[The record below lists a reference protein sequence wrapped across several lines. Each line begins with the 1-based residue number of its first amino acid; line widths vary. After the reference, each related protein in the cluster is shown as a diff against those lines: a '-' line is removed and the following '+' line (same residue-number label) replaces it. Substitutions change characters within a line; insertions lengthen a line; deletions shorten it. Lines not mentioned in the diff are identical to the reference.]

1 LHVEPAAARNWGERL
16 AALPG
21 LKVGLNWHGNP
32 EAEKF
37 SALQARSF
45 PLSAAAPLAQLAG
58 VSLVSLQKGAGS
70 EERSRV
76 GFDVAQLTDP
86 HHMGAEE
93 LAGETAAILAGLDL
107 LITADTAL
115 AHLAGSLGV
124 RVWVV
129 LQSVP
134 DWRWLIDRSD
144 SPWYPSMRLFRQRTS
159 GDWPEVFERVALELA
174 ALRPEPAA
182 SR

>member
-1 LHVEPAAARNWGERL
+1 
-16 AALPG
+16 
-21 LKVGLNWHGNP
+21 
-32 EAEKF
+32 
-37 SALQARSF
+37 
-45 PLSAAAPLAQLAG
+45 
-58 VSLVSLQKGAGS
+58 
-70 EERSRV
+70 
-76 GFDVAQLTDP
+76 
-86 HHMGAEE
+86 MGAEE

-182 SR
+182 SG